1 MLCPGLGLVERH
13 VDGLVQA
20 GAQAVDEPVR
30 VALALRLLLGH
41 RDEQVGE
48 DAVEVE
54 AAVLAIIIII
64 TIIITII
71 IILIITHHLAG
82 RCGAEHA
89 QHRHLSDVIAA
100 MVGDQRVEAVD
111 RRSHVVVDHHQ
122 PDGDEGVR
130 IVLLTLAHLQY
141 T

>member
-1 MLCPGLGLVERH
+1 MFREPHLDSLVNVLGPGLGLVERH

-30 VALALRLLLGH
+30 VALVLRLLLGH

-64 TIIITII
+64 TTARPHPFD
-71 IILIITHHLAG
+71 TKK
-82 RCGAEHA
+82 
-89 QHRHLSDVIAA
+89 
-100 MVGDQRVEAVD
+100 VEVD
-111 RRSHVVVDHHQ
+111 FLKKSIFMDFR
-122 PDGDEGVR
+122 GKKK
-130 IVLLTLAHLQY
+130 
-141 T
+141 